1 MSVFLS
7 RNHLSGFFLCFH
19 LSLGEDNTCRKESGD
34 LVLNGASLEIEG
46 GTSNPSESATLG
58 CAVVDSAMLF
68 ASETAQAES
77 HEN

>member
-1 MSVFLS
+1 MSVFLIS
-7 RNHLSGFFLCFH
+7 KSSLRL
-19 LSLGEDNTCRKESGD
+19 LSLLPSLDENDTCPKEMKTWR
-34 LVLNGASLEIEG
+34 LKGASLEIEG
-46 GTSNPSESATLG
+46 GPSNPSESATLG